1 MLTISGIRG
10 KFSGVKASRDVGL
23 SVIAGASRRVS
34 GVRNSMRLP
43 GHDVI
48 RSIAMRSWS
57 PAAVSSMVMAYGCG
71 RARRET
77 AKIEIRK
84 TNLECPL
91 QSTKPKNEVGKGALK
106 PAFRSSRA
114 GHKSFIRQQISP
126 AKTDFAATRLLVS
139 DCRQEAYLSIP
150 AYHQQS
156 VNASSS
162 TACGGGVR
170 PPKIKIRKTNLECPL
185 ESTKPKNELG
195 KETVTPAFRS
205 PGSGTKSFIHNR
217 LTVRRRDFTSMGSRV
232 ASC

>member
-1 MLTISGIRG
+1 MCR
-10 KFSGVKASRDVGL
+10 
-23 SVIAGASRRVS
+23 
-34 GVRNSMRLP
+34 
-43 GHDVI
+43 
-48 RSIAMRSWS
+48 
-57 PAAVSSMVMAYGCG
+57 AYGAKGCG
-71 RARRET
+71 LGLRRET

-91 QSTKPKNEVGKGALK
+91 ESTKPKNEVGKEALK

-139 DCRQEAYLSIP
+139 DCRQEAYLSMP
-150 AYHQQS
+150 ASHQQS

-185 ESTKPKNELG
+185 ESTKPKNEVWR
-195 KETVTPAFRS
+195 ETVYHPHSVR
-205 PGSGTKSFIHNR
+205 PGHGPSHLFT
-217 LTVRRRDFTSMGSRV
+217 TV
-232 ASC
+232 